1 MASGPWTGEEND
13 LIVADYFAMLA
24 DDIAGRRYSKAEHRR
39 ALLPLLNDRSE
50 GSVEFK
56 HQNISAVLKGLGE
69 DWIPGYKP
77 AFNFQMTLVDA
88 VARWLA
94 LHPDWLGRLPGM
106 RAATGMREAAQI
118 WIGPPPTLSNQPPP
132 QELDQML
139 HIARKF
145 DVAGRDERNRAL
157 GRAGE
162 ERVLAH
168 EHATL
173 RAAGRDDLARKVRWV
188 SEEDGDGA
196 GYDIAS
202 YAPDGRPRLIEV
214 KTTNGWER
222 TPFHITR
229 NELAVADEGRAEW
242 CLFRMW
248 NFSREPRAFELYP
261 PLDGH
266 VSLTPTSFQA
276 SFRCSSV
283 EHPRRLLVQGQGGHE
298 ARVIGADGALLAAQG
313 ESLEDV
319 RCQPFEAQ
327 QAGHCP
333 DGPPPGSYTWS
344 SSWPLHE
351 SASRSRRQ
359 AAILDKFGNLSSLE
373 TSSRQ
378 TAIHAS

>member
-1 MASGPWTGEEND
+1 MSNGPWTDEEND
-13 LIVADYFAMLA
+13 LIVADYFAMLL
-24 DDIAGRRYSKAEHRR
+24 DDLAGRPYNKAEHRR

-69 DWIPGYKP
+69 AWIPGYKP

-94 LHPDWLGRLPGM
+94 LNPAWLGRQPWLQT
-106 RAATGMREAAQI
+106 ATALREAAQL

-168 EHATL
+168 ERAAL
-173 RAAGRDDLARKVRWV
+173 RTAGRDDLARKVRWV

-202 YAPDGRPRLIEV
+202 FSPDGLPRLIEV

-229 NELAVADEGRAEW
+229 NELAVAEERRSEW
-242 CLFRMW
+242 CLFRLW
-248 NFSREPRAFELYP
+248 NFSREPKAFELHP
-261 PLDGH
+261 PLNAH
-266 VSLTPTSFQA
+266 VSLTATTFQA
-276 SFRCSSV
+276 SF
-283 EHPRRLLVQGQGGHE
+283 H
-298 ARVIGADGALLAAQG
+298 
-313 ESLEDV
+313 
-319 RCQPFEAQ
+319 
-327 QAGHCP
+327 
-333 DGPPPGSYTWS
+333 
-344 SSWPLHE
+344 
-351 SASRSRRQ
+351 
-359 AAILDKFGNLSSLE
+359 
-373 TSSRQ
+373 
-378 TAIHAS
+378 

>member
-1 MASGPWTGEEND
+1 MSNGPWTDEEND

-24 DDIAGRRYSKAEHRR
+24 DDVAGRRYSKAEHRR

-56 HQNISAVLKGLGE
+56 HQNISAVLKALGE

-88 VARWLA
+88 VARRLTPP
-94 LHPDWLGRLPGM
+94 PDWLDRLPGP
-106 RAATGMREAAQI
+106 RPANAMREAAQL

-139 HIARKF
+139 RIARKF

-168 EHATL
+168 EQATL
-173 RAAGRDDLARKVRWV
+173 KAAGRDDLARKVRWV
-188 SEEDGDGA
+188 SEVDGDGA

-202 YAPDGRPRLIEV
+202 YAPDGRSRLIEV

-222 TPFHITR
+222 TPFHISR
-229 NELAVADEGRAEW
+229 NELAVADERRAEW

-248 NFSREPRAFELYP
+248 NFSRAPKAFELYP
-261 PLDGH
+261 PLDAH

-276 SFRCSSV
+276 SF
-283 EHPRRLLVQGQGGHE
+283 H
-298 ARVIGADGALLAAQG
+298 
-313 ESLEDV
+313 
-319 RCQPFEAQ
+319 
-327 QAGHCP
+327 
-333 DGPPPGSYTWS
+333 
-344 SSWPLHE
+344 
-351 SASRSRRQ
+351 
-359 AAILDKFGNLSSLE
+359 
-373 TSSRQ
+373 
-378 TAIHAS
+378 

>member
-1 MASGPWTGEEND
+1 MSNGPWTDEEND

-24 DDIAGRRYSKAEHRR
+24 DDISARRYSKAEHRR

-94 LHPDWLGRLPGM
+94 LNPAWLGRQPGLQP
-106 RAATGMREAAQI
+106 AAGLHEAAQI
-118 WIGPPPTLSNQPPP
+118 WISPPPTLSNQPPP

-168 EHATL
+168 ERAAL
-173 RAAGRDDLARKVRWV
+173 RTAGRDDLARKVRWV

-202 YAPDGRPRLIEV
+202 FGPDGLPRLIEV

-229 NELAVADEGRAEW
+229 NELAVAEERRSEW
-242 CLFRMW
+242 RLFRLW
-248 NFSREPRAFELYP
+248 NFSREPKAFELRP
-261 PLDGH
+261 PLDAH
-266 VSLTPTSFQA
+266 V
-276 SFRCSSV
+276 
-283 EHPRRLLVQGQGGHE
+283 
-298 ARVIGADGALLAAQG
+298 
-313 ESLEDV
+313 
-319 RCQPFEAQ
+319 
-327 QAGHCP
+327 
-333 DGPPPGSYTWS
+333 
-344 SSWPLHE
+344 
-351 SASRSRRQ
+351 
-359 AAILDKFGNLSSLE
+359 
-373 TSSRQ
+373 
-378 TAIHAS
+378 